1 MGLCDAFTGA
11 QRAEGPDPLQILS
24 PATGRVVRMA
34 DIPDPVFSE
43 GMMGVSVGI
52 WPDDDEVRCPVD
64 GTVTAAMPHAYG
76 ISTPG
81 GVEII
86 VHVGVD
92 TVEMRGEGFD
102 VRVAKGR
109 RVLAGQTLVRVDRGK
124 VAQAGYPDV
133 VILAVSNTDELVSSG
148 RAVRDVAPAH
158 VTAGDVL
165 MEVTS

>member
-1 MGLCDAFTGA
+1 MGLYDGCKDAK
-11 QRAEGPDPLQILS
+11 RAEGPDPLQILS

-43 GMMGVSVGI
+43 GMVGVSVGV

-81 GVEII
+81 GVEVI

-102 VRVAKGR
+102 VRVAKGL

-124 VAQAGYPDV
+124 VSQAGYPDV
-133 VILAVSNTDELVSSG
+133 VILVVSNTDELVSSG